1 MGGCAE
7 AGTVFP
13 SKELLELHLQSHTGE
28 VLSCHFVQYPLAIVL
43 PFCPKKW
50 PNNPPSRQS
59 CHPCSHCPRVFP
71 TAGRRSRHEATHD
84 GDDGEELHS
93 CPHCG
98 EQQPSRLVL
107 NMHTRYLKHSNWS
120 NKEHEQASKYDI
132 STLISHARYC
142 RARDE
147 EYTVVVE
154 EERVELGAQS
164 MVLTLEKDD
173 LLVYQMNQQWLP
185 LVCSNKSSLRPH
197 AIN

>member
-1 MGGCAE
+1 MPGWFKSICFNYFFGTGGRLCR
-7 AGTVFP
+7 GWHCFP
-13 SKELLELHLQSHTGE
+13 LKRTSRVAPAIPYWRG
-28 VLSCHFVQYPLAIVL
+28 IVL
-43 PFCPKKW
+43 PFCPTKVTK
-50 PNNPPSRQS
+50 PSSHQS

-107 NMHTRYLKHSNWS
+107 NMHTRYLKHSNRS
-120 NKEHEQASKYDI
+120 NKEHEQLSKFDI
-132 STLISHARYC
+132 FCARYC

-154 EERVELGAQS
+154 EERVELGGQS

-173 LLVYQMNQQWLP
+173 LLVYQMNQQ
-185 LVCSNKSSLRPH
+185 
-197 AIN
+197 